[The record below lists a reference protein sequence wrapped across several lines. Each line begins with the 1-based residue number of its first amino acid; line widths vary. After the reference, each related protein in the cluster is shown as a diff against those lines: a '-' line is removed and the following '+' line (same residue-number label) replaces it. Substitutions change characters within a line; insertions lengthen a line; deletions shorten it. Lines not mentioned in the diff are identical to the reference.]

1 MLLCNLTLEPLSVLQ
16 GCEGGDWLLGAGGA
30 GEAGGGLEAAGHLL
44 LHVLLLVLLGVE
56 LETKVIRR
64 FLEISPTRRRPLLPV
79 ERAY

>member
-1 MLLCNLTLEPLSVLQ
+1 MLQ

-56 LETKVIRR
+56 LETKVI
-64 FLEISPTRRRPLLPV
+64 
-79 ERAY
+79 